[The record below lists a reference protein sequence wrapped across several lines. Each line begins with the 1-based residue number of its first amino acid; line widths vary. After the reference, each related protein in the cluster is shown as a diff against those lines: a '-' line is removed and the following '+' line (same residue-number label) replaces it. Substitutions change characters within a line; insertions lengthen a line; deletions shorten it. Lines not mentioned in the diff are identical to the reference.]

1 MSNVVYCTCASSP
14 LVPPY
19 MRVIF
24 GVNLAVFGG
33 ADILATI
40 SLNGDLKQKDAF
52 KTRSLLKYYLNIN
65 SFDLHLLLSGKTGMR
80 DTYS

>member
-1 MSNVVYCTCASSP
+1 MVYCTCASSP

-19 MRVIF
+19 MRGIF

-33 ADILATI
+33 ADILATV

-52 KTRSLLKYYLNIN
+52 KTRSLLKYYLNIH
-65 SFDLHLLLSGKTGMR
+65 SFDIYIQSNDYITN
-80 DTYS
+80 